1 MLGFEDRFVS
11 VRGVKTRYWQA
22 GSEGSAVILL
32 HGIGCSVLDWQTNIA
47 ALAKRHRVYALDML
61 GYGLTEKPRE
71 ETYTI
76 PRLAQFALD
85 FLSTQEIKRAHFAGF
100 SLGGTVALDCARTA
114 PERVASMV
122 LLAPAGI
129 AREGM
134 LIHFRLASLP
144 FLGEIIMQPSAARLK
159 TFWDLAFWD
168 QSFVTAAFT
177 ANRLKFAVLPGAKEA
192 LLKTLRSGL
201 NWRGVRLAHVDAVT
215 GALPMMK
222 MPTLVIWGKQDNFIS
237 PKHAEVLQRLLPN
250 VQVKLI
256 DQCGHLPQIE
266 CSEKF
271 NEAALSFL
279 AEVDGLEGGAPGVAP
294 ATASTVVN
302 VQ

>member
-1 MLGFEDRFVS
+1 MPSFQDRFVD
-11 VRGVKTRYWQA
+11 VRGVKTRYWQG
-22 GSEGSAVILL
+22 GSGGSPVILL

-76 PRLAQFALD
+76 PRLAEFTLD
-85 FLSTQEIKRAHFAGF
+85 FLSTQKIHRAHFAGF
-100 SLGGTVALDCARTA
+100 SLGGTVVMECARTA
-114 PERVASMV
+114 PERVASMM

-129 AREGM
+129 SRKGM

-144 FLGEIIMQPSAARLK
+144 LLGEMIMQPSAARLK
-159 TFWDLAFWD
+159 TFWDLAFFD
-168 QSFVTAAFT
+168 KSFVTPEFT
-177 ANRLKFAVLPGAKEA
+177 AKRLRFAVLPGAKEA

-201 NWRGVRLAHVDAVT
+201 NWRGVRLEHVETVT
-215 GALPMMK
+215 AGLPTLK
-222 MPTLVIWGKQDNFIS
+222 MPTLVIWGKQDAFIS
-237 PKHAEVLQRLLPN
+237 VQHAEVLRRLLPK

-266 CSEKF
+266 YSGTF

-279 AEVDGLEGGAPGVAP
+279 AEVDRSEAGA
-294 ATASTVVN
+294 SS
-302 VQ
+302 

>member
-1 MLGFEDRFVS
+1 MPSFEDRFVS

-47 ALAKRHRVYALDML
+47 ALSQRHRVYALDML
-61 GYGLTEKPRE
+61 GYGLTEKPKE

-76 PRLAQFALD
+76 PRLAQFTLD
-85 FLSTQEIKRAHFAGF
+85 FLTTQQIQRAHFAGF
-100 SLGGTVALDCARTA
+100 SLGGTVVLECARTA
-114 PERVASMV
+114 PERVASMA

-129 AREGM
+129 AREGI

-144 FLGEIIMQPSAARLK
+144 FLGEMIMQPSAARLK
-159 TFWDLAFWD
+159 TFWDLAFLD
-168 QSFVTAAFT
+168 KSFVTAEFT

-201 NWRGVRLAHVDAVT
+201 NWRGVRLAHVETVT
-215 GALPMMK
+215 TALPMLK
-222 MPTLVIWGKQDNFIS
+222 MPTLVIWGKQDNFIP

-250 VQVKLI
+250 VQVTLI

-266 CSEKF
+266 YSDMF

-279 AEVDGLEGGAPGVAP
+279 AEVDRSEVRAP
-294 ATASTVVN
+294 AASPTASAVN
-302 VQ
+302 IQ

>member
-11 VRGVKTRYWQA
+11 VRGVKTRYWEA
-22 GSEGSAVILL
+22 GSEGSAIILL

-76 PRLAQFALD
+76 PRLAQFTLD
-85 FLSTQEIKRAHFAGF
+85 FLSTQEIQRAHFAGF
-100 SLGGTVALDCARTA
+100 SLGGTVALECARTA
-114 PERVASMV
+114 PQRVASMV

-144 FLGEIIMQPSAARLK
+144 LLGEMIMQPSAARLK
-159 TFWDLAFWD
+159 TFWDLAFLD
-168 QSFVTAAFT
+168 KSFVTAEFT
-177 ANRLKFAVLPGAKEA
+177 ANRLRFAVLPGAKEA

-201 NWRGVRLAHVDAVT
+201 NWRGVRLAHVETVT
-215 GALPMMK
+215 AALPMLK

-237 PKHAEVLQRLLPN
+237 PKHAEVLQRLLPK
-250 VQVKLI
+250 VEVLLI

-266 CSEKF
+266 YSDMF
-271 NEAALSFL
+271 NEAALRFL
-279 AEVDGLEGGAPGVAP
+279 AEVDRSEVRASAASP
-294 ATASTVVN
+294 TASALN
-302 VQ
+302 IQ